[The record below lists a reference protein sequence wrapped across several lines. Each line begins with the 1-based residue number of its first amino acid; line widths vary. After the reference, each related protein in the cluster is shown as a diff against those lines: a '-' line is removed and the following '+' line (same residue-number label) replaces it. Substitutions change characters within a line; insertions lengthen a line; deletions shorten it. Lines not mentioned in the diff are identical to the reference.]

1 MIAQSIT
8 IFTTNLIKKNY
19 NISKTY
25 IEIFMDQVLQSLI
38 SFTKMFNIKLKSNIV
53 SKWSCE
59 GLNLPPSSLW
69 IFPPS
74 SFGRVQF

>member
-8 IFTTNLIKKNY
+8 IFTTNLIKKTY

-38 SFTKMFNIKLKSNIV
+38 SLTKLFNFQLKKNDCNIV
-53 SKWSCE
+53 SKWVPFVC
-59 GLNLPPSSLW
+59 L
-69 IFPPS
+69 I
-74 SFGRVQF
+74 